1 MLSLFRCGTGD
12 SNCIHIAST
21 TVQPNETYSVVVSD
35 ENNFDAV
42 LPMRLVNYITVS
54 PSSCARHSAKE
65 QLVMKRV
72 WATAQLQDSPMQIY
86 LAEGMHWADPVS
98 A

>member
-1 MLSLFRCGTGD
+1 MLIVLGSGTGD

-54 PSSCARHSAKE
+54 HSS
-65 QLVMKRV
+65 LVP
-72 WATAQLQDSPMQIY
+72 LQKT
-86 LAEGMHWADPVS
+86 VT
-98 A
+98 